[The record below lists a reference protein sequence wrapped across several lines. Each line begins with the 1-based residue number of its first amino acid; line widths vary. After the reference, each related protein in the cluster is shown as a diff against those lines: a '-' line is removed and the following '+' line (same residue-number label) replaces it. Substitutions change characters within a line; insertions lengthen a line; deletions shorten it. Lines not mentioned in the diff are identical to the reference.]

1 MAQQAAQ
8 NISSDVY
15 SGVNEAES
23 LKSRLE
29 TTKDL
34 AEQVFNFTLPSLEYV
49 EQLASSINASI
60 LSDEQV
66 AEILAN
72 ATASNL
78 AAQQALV
85 LARNAR

>member
-8 NISSDVY
+8 NVSSDVY
-15 SGVNEAES
+15 SSVRYLQSSG
-23 LKSRLE
+23 
-29 TTKDL
+29 L
-34 AEQVFNFTLPSLEYV
+34 AEQVLNFTLPSLDYV

-85 LARNAR
+85 LARNARWVLE